1 MNIGIDHFQPI
12 IGIAVLLAFAWAIS
26 DNRRAFPT
34 RVAVV
39 GIVLQF
45 ALAALFIR
53 LPGSRIVFEWIAT
66 GVDSLSA
73 ATEAGTSFVFG
84 FLGGGALPYDETIP
98 GGSVT
103 FAFRVLPLVIVVSS
117 LSAVLY
123 HYKVL
128 PWAVRGFAWALA
140 RTLRISGAAS
150 FATAANVFVGMVE
163 APLMVRPY
171 LARMNRADL
180 FIVMVGGMATIAGT
194 LFAVYTIMLG
204 GLIEGAA
211 GHLLTASIISAP
223 AAIVIARIMSPPP
236 EDADEDDSRVELPRI
251 YENGIDALTRGA
263 MDGLRLLAYIIG
275 MLIVFI
281 AMVALINII
290 LGAIPIPDSWGELSF
305 QRIIGLILAP
315 VAWTL
320 GVPWSQAGD
329 AGQLLGAKIVLN
341 EFVAYIQMSQ
351 LPEGALDQRSGVIM
365 AYALCGFGNFGSIGI
380 MIGGI
385 GAVVPERRLEIAR
398 LGIRSIIAGSIATG
412 MTGAIAGLLTWGVG

>member
-236 EDADEDDSRVELPRI
+236 ADVDEDDSRVELPRI

-290 LGAIPIPDSWGELSF
+290 LGALPDIAGEPLSF
-305 QRIIGLILAP
+305 QRALGWILAP

-320 GVPWSQAGD
+320 GATWGEANT

-351 LPEGALDQRSGVIM
+351 LPEGALSERTGVIM